1 MGVKLEEDALEK
13 AHQQSL
19 AAQKLLNVGPKLSH
33 RSDINKSGDVIAVSQ
48 NIEKTKTGSMA
59 KTIIMK
65 KSSSKTSLGS
75 IKTKIQTNNAQIM
88 AASL

>member
-1 MGVKLEEDALEK
+1 M
-13 AHQQSL
+13 
-19 AAQKLLNVGPKLSH
+19 GPKLSQ
-33 RSDINKSGDVIAVSQ
+33 RSDISKGGDVIAVSQ

-75 IKTKIQTNNAQIM
+75 MQNKIQTNNA
-88 AASL
+88 

>member
-1 MGVKLEEDALEK
+1 M
-13 AHQQSL
+13 
-19 AAQKLLNVGPKLSH
+19 GPKLSQ
-33 RSDINKSGDVIAVSQ
+33 RSDISKGGDVIAVSQ

-75 IKTKIQTNNAQIM
+75 VQNKIQTNNA
-88 AASL
+88 

>member
-1 MGVKLEEDALEK
+1 M
-13 AHQQSL
+13 
-19 AAQKLLNVGPKLSH
+19 GPKLSH
-33 RSDINKSGDVIAVSQ
+33 RSDISKGGDVIAVSQ

-75 IKTKIQTNNAQIM
+75 VQNKIQTNNA
-88 AASL
+88 

>member
-1 MGVKLEEDALEK
+1 M
-13 AHQQSL
+13 
-19 AAQKLLNVGPKLSH
+19 GPKLSQ
-33 RSDINKSGDVIAVSQ
+33 RSDISKGGDVIAVSQ

-75 IKTKIQTNNAQIM
+75 MQNKIQTNNAQMM

>member
-1 MGVKLEEDALEK
+1 M
-13 AHQQSL
+13 
-19 AAQKLLNVGPKLSH
+19 GPKLSQ
-33 RSDINKSGDVIAVSQ
+33 RSDISKGGDVIAVSQ

-75 IKTKIQTNNAQIM
+75 IKTKI
-88 AASL
+88 